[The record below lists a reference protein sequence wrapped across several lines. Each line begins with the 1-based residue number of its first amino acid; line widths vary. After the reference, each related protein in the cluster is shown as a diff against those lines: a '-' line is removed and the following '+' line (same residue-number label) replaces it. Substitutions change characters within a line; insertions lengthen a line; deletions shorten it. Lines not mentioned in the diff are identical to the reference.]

1 MNLTKLQVQLAIDE
15 DRRSRIYVDSV
26 GKITG
31 GIGRNLT
38 DRGFSDDEIDLM
50 FKNDIARVEKELDLN
65 LPWWRQ
71 MNDPRQNVLANM
83 CFNMGIT
90 KLLGF
95 KNTLS
100 AMSTG
105 RYEDA
110 AKGMLDSL
118 WAKQVHDRAN
128 RLAETMKTGEF
139 Q

>member
-15 DRRSRIYVDSV
+15 KRSKRIYPDTK

-50 FKNDIARVEKELDLN
+50 FKNDIAFVERELDLN

-83 CFNMGIT
+83 CFNIGMP

-95 KNTLS
+95 KNTLA
-100 AMSTG
+100 AMKAG

-110 AKGMLDSL
+110 ATGMLDSL
-118 WAKQVHDRAN
+118 WASQVHDRAK
-128 RLAETMKTGEF
+128 RLAESMKTGEF
-139 Q
+139 L